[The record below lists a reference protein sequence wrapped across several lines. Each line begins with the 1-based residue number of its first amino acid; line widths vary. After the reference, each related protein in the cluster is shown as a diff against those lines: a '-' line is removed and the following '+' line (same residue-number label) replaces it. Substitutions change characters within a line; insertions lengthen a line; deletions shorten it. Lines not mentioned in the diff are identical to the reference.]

1 MTLAYKLVD
10 GLLRPAGSPS
20 HAVPPNNFVGRLGL
34 APASFAMFIDARAD
48 NRTLIGEVARR
59 GQKNSERQ
67 CVNHGL
73 KDIRR
78 AAANAAR

>member
-1 MTLAYKLVD
+1 
-10 GLLRPAGSPS
+10 
-20 HAVPPNNFVGRLGL
+20 
-34 APASFAMFIDARAD
+34 MFIDARAD